1 MTVVVYPAVVSHID
15 AARLSAHFVDF
26 PDIGAEAESPVEL
39 IRLARERLGEELQR
53 LENAGDIWPN
63 ASGMAGLEIPLGGS
77 VILVDVSVE
86 DTPVRLT
93 ISLGERLLKRIDED
107 AEARSMTRSGYL
119 ALGARKLL
127 GDSVGGET
135 GKKIQGEIEDLGR
148 RLNEALG
155 PNSTV
160 GRTLAELDGL
170 AVDGFRRLSDEVR
183 AAIKKTRHVDEP
195 VVEPEPD
202 APPAAAPVTPA
213 SVTPAP
219 EAAPPP
225 TLP

>member
-1 MTVVVYPAVVSHID
+1 MTVVVYPAVVTPTP
-15 AARLSAHFVDF
+15 AGALSARFVDF
-26 PDIGAEAESPVEL
+26 PDIGAEADSPVEL

-53 LENAGDIWPN
+53 LEAAGDIWPN
-63 ASGMAGLEIPLGGS
+63 ASGMAGLAIPPGGS
-77 VILVDVSVE
+77 VVLVDVSVE

-135 GKKIQGEIEDLGR
+135 GRKIQVEIEDLGR

-170 AVDGFRRLSDEVR
+170 AVDGFRRLSEEVR
-183 AAIKKTRHVDEP
+183 AAIKKTRHTDEP
-195 VVEPEPD
+195 VVEPAPD
-202 APPAAAPVTPA
+202 APESKAPAAPTADAT
-213 SVTPAP
+213 
-219 EAAPPP
+219 PPP

>member
-1 MTVVVYPAVVSHID
+1 MTVVVYPAVVTPTP
-15 AARLSAHFVDF
+15 AGALSARFVDF
-26 PDIGAEAESPVEL
+26 PDIAAEADSPVEL

-53 LENAGDIWPN
+53 LEAAGDIWPN
-63 ASGMAGLEIPLGGS
+63 ASGMAGLAIPLGGS
-77 VILVDVSVE
+77 VVLVDVSVE

-135 GKKIQGEIEDLGR
+135 GRKIQVEIEDLGR

-170 AVDGFRRLSDEVR
+170 AVDGFRRLSEEVR
-183 AAIKKTRHVDEP
+183 AAIKKTRHTDEP
-195 VVEPEPD
+195 VVEPAPD
-202 APPAAAPVTPA
+202 APEPKAPAAPTADAT
-213 SVTPAP
+213 
-219 EAAPPP
+219 PPP

>member
-1 MTVVVYPAVVSHID
+1 MTVVVYPAVVTPSE
-15 AARLSAHFVDF
+15 AGLLRVRFVDF
-26 PDIGAEAESPVEL
+26 PSLEADATSPVEL

-53 LENAGDIWPN
+53 LENAGDIWPT
-63 ASGMAGLEIPLGGS
+63 ASGMPGLDIPLGGS
-77 VILVDVSVE
+77 VVLIDVSVD

-119 ALGARKLL
+119 ALGARRLL
-127 GDSVGGET
+127 GDNAAHFGGDT

-160 GRTLAELDGL
+160 GRTLAELDSL
-170 AVDGFRRLSDEVR
+170 ALDGFRRLSEEMR
-183 AAIKKTRHVDEP
+183 AAIKPKARPAE
-195 VVEPEPD
+195 
-202 APPAAAPVTPA
+202 PPAAEPAPA
-213 SVTPAP
+213 SAAQAET
-219 EAAPPP
+219 APPP
-225 TLP
+225 LT